1 MKTLFYPRSI
11 LLPVLFFGLISCG
24 KAAAP
29 PTATPTPSA
38 TPTLTATATATATAT
53 PEFHPGNSQR
63 TVEVDGAERTYLLH
77 VPPDA
82 DPETPIPLVFVF
94 HGWSGLPDG
103 IQGTTDFDYIADQK
117 GFLAV
122 YPRGSG
128 TGNTDLSWNAGICC
142 GYALDHGVDDIAFVN
157 EMLEDLGSIA
167 VIDPQR
173 TYATGFSN
181 GAFLSYRLAC
191 EMSDTFAAVA
201 PVGGTL
207 VFQPCEPEQPVALL
221 AVHGLYD
228 MTVPYEGGG
237 DLIDNGFPP
246 VTGSIQIWVGL
257 NGCAGEP
264 QVDEPYKNVVR
275 TVYGNCEA
283 GTAVELY
290 TVDFFGHT
298 WPLIN
303 TFPASETI
311 WEFFAAHPRQ

>member
-157 EMLEDLGSIA
+157 AMLEDLGTIA

>member
-1 MKTLFYPRSI
+1 MKSGSPIRFLLTPALF
-11 LLPVLFFGLISCG
+11 LGLISCG
-24 KAAAP
+24 PATAAP
-29 PTATPTPSA
+29 TAAPEPTATPT
-38 TPTLTATATATATAT
+38 ATAAATAT
-53 PEFHPGNSQR
+53 PLLRPGNSER
-63 TVEVDGAERTYLLH
+63 TVEVGAAERTYLLH

-103 IQGTTDFDYIADQK
+103 IEGTSDFDYIADQN

-128 TGNTDLSWNAGICC
+128 TGNSDLSWNAGICC
-142 GYALDHGVDDIAFVN
+142 GFALDHSVDDIAFVN
-157 EMLEDLGSIA
+157 TMLEDLGTIA
-167 VIDPQR
+167 AVDPQR
-173 TYATGFSN
+173 IYATGFSN

-207 VFQPCEPEQPVALL
+207 VFQPCRPERPVALL

-237 DLIDNGFPP
+237 DLIDGGFPS
-246 VTGSIQIWVGL
+246 VEESILAWVEW
-257 NGCAGEP
+257 NGCTP
-264 QVDEPYKNVVR
+264 SPRTDEPYKNVVH
-275 TVYGNCEA
+275 TAYGSCRA

-290 TVDFFGHT
+290 MVDYFGHN

-311 WEFFAAHPRQ
+311 WEFFAAHPKQ